1 MSKTV
6 LLLAVL
12 LLSTAWVVAQQT
24 APDTSTAPQ
33 TQSAPDTSG
42 ASQTQ
47 SAPGS
52 TSNSQTTTTTSTS
65 QTTTSQS
72 GTNSEANANTIQGC
86 LGGSTGSFTL
96 TDKSG
101 VTYQLTGNTSDLS
114 KHVGEEVSIRGSQGS
129 SASGSA
135 SADAGSTSGSARTN
149 PSAGASSSANQ
160 PTFNVTEVTK
170 ISSTC
175 SSSQK

>member
-1 MSKTV
+1 MASCSGPVLISRVATCKPQAGFRYLSGESLYGGNIMSKAV

-24 APDTSTAPQ
+24 APDTSSAPQ

-47 SAPGS
+47 SAPPS

-72 GTNSEANANTIQGC
+72 GTNSEA
-86 LGGSTGSFTL
+86 
-96 TDKSG
+96 
-101 VTYQLTGNTSDLS
+101 
-114 KHVGEEVSIRGSQGS
+114 
-129 SASGSA
+129 
-135 SADAGSTSGSARTN
+135 
-149 PSAGASSSANQ
+149 
-160 PTFNVTEVTK
+160 
-170 ISSTC
+170 
-175 SSSQK
+175 